1 MASRTS
7 SKNSSLTLRGEALA
21 ARVVVFLVLLAAACW
36 SQSFTSLNGNIV
48 DQSGAAVPG
57 AVVEITNLETASQ
70 RSVVADNLG
79 LFAFPQVAPG
89 RYKLTAKAAGFSIS
103 TIDPLRLVVNTP
115 STVSVKL
122 EIGAVT
128 NTVSVSSGATQVNTV
143 DASLGN
149 DVTSQAI
156 TELPLDARDP
166 TSLLAL
172 QPGVAYFGQESTYGR
187 ATTGTISTAD
197 RLNGAVNGSKPDQN
211 NITLDGVDVNDQN
224 THNAFESVLRVTLDS
239 VQEFRTTTQN
249 PTADQGRG
257 SGAQIALIT
266 KTGTNEFHGSLYEY
280 NRNTIT
286 ESNSFF
292 NNEEGLS
299 RPVLNRNVFGVSLGG
314 PIKKDRLFFFLN
326 YEGRRD
332 ASDATVTQV
341 VPSASFRQGII
352 QYINSSGGLST
363 MNPGQLKQI
372 DPAGLGVDPAVL
384 QVLNQYPLPNDNT
397 VGDGY
402 NSAGYRFQAKTP
414 LRWNTYIAR
423 LDYTLD
429 SSGKNTLFWRGNLQN
444 DNAGGTPQFPGQ
456 APATVTLDN
465 AKGFAAGWT
474 SILSPK
480 LVSTFRY
487 GLTRSGL
494 ETTGIQNSPYVS
506 FSELATLGATT
517 TDNSRIIPVHQFS
530 EDLSWNLGRHD
541 LRFGGTVLLIHNR
554 SINYATAYPFGQ
566 VTYGYVAGAS
576 ASLIP
581 PDLNSDFSSAFRT
594 AATTLLGPVSLA
606 QVTYNYTLTGQVQA
620 FGTPVKRDYIAND
633 FEGSIGDTWR
643 VTKNLTVN
651 LGLRYLLEPAV
662 HEANGYQVSPTV
674 DLGNWFA
681 TRGNLANAGLSQ
693 TLAGPIGF
701 VLASSPRGKPLYDT
715 PKTNFSPRLAI
726 AYSPQADSGMSKF
739 LFGGPGKTSIR
750 AGFGIFYDLFGM
762 SLMRNF
768 DSNAPGLSTEFQTPS
783 DANLATQARFTG
795 YNQLP
800 LSLLV
805 AAPPGGFPYT
815 PPNDLI
821 HGFAISNSV
830 DQHLKQPYT
839 MNTNLS
845 IGREFSHGLFIQ
857 GSYVGRLSRR
867 SLSVSDLAA
876 PTNLRDPKSGM
887 TYWQAYNQLEVD
899 ARAGVP
905 VSQVKANP
913 FFENLYSNMAGGGL
927 TATQSVYQNV
937 ATTFPADAM
946 DALFVIDA
954 LCSPCSPVVGADA
967 MLNSQYASLYAYRST
982 GKGSYHAMQWT
993 VRKRFSDGLLFD
1005 FNYTYAKSIDLTSNA
1020 ESDFANASYGVILN
1034 PWNTSLNRA
1043 VSDFDVQHTFTGFG
1057 VYELPVGRNR
1067 QFLGAANRIVD
1078 AIIGGWQVSGLFTIT
1093 SGLPRSVLNT
1103 GAWPVNWD
1111 FSGFATP
1118 IGPVPAPATTR
1129 NAPGINGV
1137 GGPNIFSDPAPARA
1151 AFDYTYAGGI
1161 GLRNAIRGDGL
1172 SSIDMS
1178 LSKRFIMPYKESH
1191 SIQFRWEIFNVP
1203 NTVRFDVNTA
1213 SLDVA
1218 NTGTFGKYTSLL
1230 QQPRV
1235 MQFGLRYGF

>member
-1 MASRTS
+1 MA
-7 SKNSSLTLRGEALA
+7 LRGSSQLSFLALRRA
-21 ARVVVFLVLLAAACW
+21 GRTFGLFAVFAAAGL

-57 AVVEITNLETASQ
+57 AVIEIANVETAAQ
-70 RSVVADNLG
+70 RSVVADSLG
-79 LFAFPQVAPG
+79 LFVFPQVAPG
-89 RYKLTAKAAGFSIS
+89 RYKLTAKAPGFSIS
-103 TIDPLRLVVNTP
+103 TIDLIQLVVNTP
-115 STVSVKL
+115 ATVSVKL
-122 EIGAVT
+122 EVGAVT
-128 NTVSVSSGATQVNTV
+128 NTVSVTAGATQLNTV

-156 TELPLDARDP
+156 AELPLDARDP

-187 ATTGTISTAD
+187 ATTGPIPTAD

-224 THNAFESVLRVTLDS
+224 TRNAFESVLRVTLDS

-249 PTADQGRG
+249 PAADQGRG

-266 KTGTNEFHGSLYEY
+266 KSGTNEIHGSLYEY

-286 ESNSFF
+286 EANSFF
-292 NNEEGLS
+292 NNAEGLS
-299 RPVLNRNVFGVSLGG
+299 RPALNRNIFGASLGG
-314 PIKKDRLFFFLN
+314 PIRKDRLFFFLN

-332 ASDATVTQV
+332 ASATTVTQV
-341 VPSASFRQGII
+341 VPTATFRQGII
-352 QYINSSGGLST
+352 QYRDTSGGVTT
-363 MNPGQLKQI
+363 MNPDQLKQI
-372 DPAGLGVDPAVL
+372 DPAGIGVDPAVV
-384 QVLNQYPLPNDNT
+384 QVLSQYPLSNDNT

-402 NSAGYRFQAKTP
+402 NTAGYRFQAPTP

-423 LDYTLD
+423 LDYVLD
-429 SSGKNTLFWRGNLQN
+429 GSGKNTLFWRGNLQN
-444 DNAGGTPQFPGQ
+444 DNVGGTPQFPGQ
-456 APATVTLDN
+456 QPATVTLDN
-465 AKGFAAGWT
+465 AKGFATGWT
-474 SILSPK
+474 SILSPG
-480 LVSTFRY
+480 LVSTFHY

-506 FSELATLGATT
+506 FDGLATLAATT
-517 TDNSRIIPVHQFS
+517 KDNSRIVPVHQFS
-530 EDLSWNLGRHD
+530 EDLSWNRGRHD
-541 LRFGGTVLLIHNR
+541 LRFGGTILLIHNQ
-554 SINYATAYPFGQ
+554 STNYGTAYPFGE

-594 AATTLLGPVSLA
+594 AATTLLGPIALA
-606 QVTYNYTLTGQVQA
+606 QVTYNYTLSGQVQS
-620 FGTPVKRDYIAND
+620 FGSPVKRNYVSND
-633 FEGSIGDTWR
+633 FELSLGDTWR
-643 VTKNLTVN
+643 VSKGFTIN
-651 LGLRYLLEPAV
+651 LGVRYVLEPAV
-662 HEANGYQVSPTV
+662 HEANGYQVSPTI

-693 TLAGPIGF
+693 TLAGPISF
-701 VLASSPRGKPLYDT
+701 VLANSPQGKPLYDT
-715 PKTNFSPRLAI
+715 PKKDFSPRIAF
-726 AYSPQADSGMSKF
+726 AYSPQGDSRLSKF
-739 LFGGPGKTSIR
+739 FFGGPGKTSIR
-750 AGFGIFYDLFGM
+750 SGFGIFYDLFGM

-783 DANLATQARFTG
+783 DADLATAARFTG

-800 LSLLV
+800 LSLLPP
-805 AAPPGGFPYT
+805 APKGGFPYT

-839 MNTNLS
+839 MNMNFS

-867 SLSVSDLAA
+867 SLAVSDLAA
-876 PTNLRDPKSGM
+876 PTNLRDPKSGI
-887 TYWQAYNQLEVD
+887 TYWQAYNQLEVA
-899 ARAGVP
+899 ARAGLP

-913 FFENLYSNMAGGGL
+913 FFENLFSNMAGGGL

-982 GKGSYHAMQWT
+982 GKGNYHALQWT

-1005 FNYTYAKSIDLTSNA
+1005 FNYTFAKSIDLTSNA
-1020 ESDFANASYGVILN
+1020 ESDFANSSYGVILN
-1034 PWNTSLNRA
+1034 PWNAALNRS

-1057 VYELPVGRNR
+1057 VYEVPFGKNR
-1067 QFLGAANRIVD
+1067 RFLSGANKIVD
-1078 AIIGGWQVSGLFTIT
+1078 AFIGGWQVSGLYTIT

-1118 IGPVPAPATTR
+1118 VGPVPAPATTR
-1129 NAPGINGV
+1129 NTPGVNGI
-1137 GGPNIFSDPAPARA
+1137 GGPNIFSDPSPARA
-1151 AFDYTYAGGI
+1151 AYDYTYAGGI
-1161 GLRNAIRGDGL
+1161 GQRNGIRGDGL
-1172 SSIDMS
+1172 SSVDMS

-1191 SIQFRWEIFNVP
+1191 SIQFRWEMFNVP
-1203 NTVRFDVNTA
+1203 NAVRFDINTA